1 MKAVFV
7 ESSIFEKYYSKYLN
21 DEEYLK
27 FQSALLVNPYQGDI
41 IQGTG
46 GIRKIRVGIKG
57 KGKRAGGRVIYYYL
71 DKKSRFYL
79 LTIYAKNEMEDLS
92 SDQKRQLK
100 DFVETWVNEQT

>member
-21 DEEYLK
+21 DEEYLR
-27 FQSALLVNPYQGDI
+27 FQLELLANPYQGDI

-57 KGKRAGGRVIYYYL
+57 KGKRGGGRVIYYYL
-71 DKKSRFYL
+71 DKKYRFYL

-92 SDQKRQLK
+92 EDQKRQLK
-100 DFVETWVNEQT
+100 KFVEVWLNEQT